1 MPFELPKP
9 TALTKPLVKPNAMIA
24 YDAWR
29 KNPNP
34 DTLGSVIHAHLP
46 DIRKNLMIYKGS
58 LAPELLESEG
68 KKLAIQAIKSY
79 NPQAGASLKTHIVNH
94 LQRLHRITQSRARA
108 FRMPEELQQ
117 QVSNYQDVYSEL
129 SEELGREPT
138 VSEISHKMKWPI
150 AKVQRLRKQ
159 FVSELPEGAQSYE
172 AGLQSNMPLDD
183 RLVYVYH
190 DLAPR
195 DQLIFEHLTGF
206 GGRPLK
212 KKSEIAK
219 ILGVSPAVITQRSV
233 HIHNKIKDAYGIGG
247 EANE

>member
-1 MPFELPKP
+1 MAFELPKVNP
-9 TALTKPLVKPNAMIA
+9 MVA

-29 KNPNP
+29 KSPTP
-34 DTLGSVIHAHLP
+34 ETLGSAVQAHLP
-46 DIRKNLMIYKGS
+46 VIRKNLMIYKGS

-108 FRMPEELQQ
+108 FRMPEELQA
-117 QVSNYQDVYSEL
+117 QVRNYQDAYTDL
-129 SEELGREPT
+129 SEEIGREPT
-138 VSEISHKMKWPI
+138 VSEISEKMKWPVS
-150 AKVQRLRKQ
+150 KVQRLRKQ
-159 FVSELPEGAQSYE
+159 FVSELPEGAQAYE
-172 AGLQSNMPLDD
+172 SGIAANAPMDD
-183 RLVYVYH
+183 KLIYAYH

-206 GGRPLK
+206 GGKPLK

-219 ILGVSPAVITQRSV
+219 MLGVSPAVITQRSM
-233 HIHNKIKDAYGIGG
+233 HIHNKIKDAYGIG
-247 EANE
+247 EQADV